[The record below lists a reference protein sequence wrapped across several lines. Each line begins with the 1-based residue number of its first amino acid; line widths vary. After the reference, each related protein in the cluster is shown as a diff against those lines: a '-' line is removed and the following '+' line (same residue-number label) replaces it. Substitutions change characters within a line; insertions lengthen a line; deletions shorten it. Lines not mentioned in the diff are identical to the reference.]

1 MTENVVLTG
10 FMGTGKSEV
19 GRLLATT
26 LGLEWVDTD
35 DLIESRHGPV
45 TEIFATNG
53 EEAFREL
60 EKAVAAELAER
71 AGLVISTGG
80 RLMLDPDNAAALG
93 RGARVFCLTAG
104 VTEVLR
110 RVSLQD
116 GPTRPLLAHHNPAE
130 RITELLRQRAAAY
143 AEFEQVETDG
153 KTVDEV
159 VGAIVGRLEHE

>member
-1 MTENVVLTG
+1 
-10 FMGTGKSEV
+10 
-19 GRLLATT
+19 
-26 LGLEWVDTD
+26 
-35 DLIESRHGPV
+35 
-45 TEIFATNG
+45 
-53 EEAFREL
+53 
-60 EKAVAAELAER
+60 
-71 AGLVISTGG
+71 
-80 RLMLDPDNAAALG
+80 MLDPDNAAILG